1 MHPLYAPPVCTAR
14 AHALTACSDASR
26 VRSYLSEHELSS
38 ESARAALRAVR
49 ERIALFSGY
58 PSENIEPLQFLQYQ
72 PGQEYEFHNDFFDAC
87 DVDQMFRGGERR
99 QTMLLYLNDL
109 PEDDEGGATAFR
121 QLNISVRP
129 AKGKALVF
137 DNYEESNPWE
147 GDQRCLHAGQPPQRG
162 VKLAINVW
170 IRARKF
176 Q

>member
-1 MHPLYAPPVCTAR
+1 
-14 AHALTACSDASR
+14 